1 MKTILPILKII
12 IYVLGLLLSM
22 GIYAQQGINYQG
34 VARDAQGDLMT
45 EVEITLDFNINEA
58 TPDGTTVYAESHVTN
73 TDANG
78 VFSVLIGDGSPTL
91 NLFEDINWASQ
102 RHFLNVSLQGEEVGA
117 TEFMSVPYSK
127 AIGNWQA
134 HGNGLTTKGTGGSI
148 YIGDN
153 SGELDDLDDNHNIG
167 LGDNTLVNNTTGV
180 RNIAFGEEALYS
192 NETGTNNFAAG
203 YQSLHTNTQGL
214 GNVAIGIYS
223 LHENRDGF
231 GNIGLGGYTL
241 RNNTIGRINIA
252 IGDRS
257 GYHNTTGENNIA
269 IGEEALFF
277 NTTGSSNIAIG
288 AFALKDNVASDYNIA
303 IGRRALESN
312 TIGVDNVALGY
323 LSLRSNEEGGA
334 NTAIGSGSMRYKV
347 SGDFNTVLGYTA
359 LRNNTTGFNNVAIGS
374 AAGFFNQGSDN
385 IFLGTAAGLEEE
397 GSNKLYIENSSS
409 ATPLIYGEFDNDII
423 GLNGKVGI
431 GTNSSGVSLHI
442 AEGDDVTLGFN
453 TGYLILGDQL
463 QGNLALDSNE
473 IQARE
478 GGLAT
483 DLELQALGGNVLVGG
498 AIVNASDRRL
508 KKDIEN
514 ISYGLNEVLKL
525 RPTQY
530 NWKNREQKQKS
541 LGLIAQEV
549 AEVIDNVVTY
559 NEKRDRYGV
568 SYTELVPVLI
578 KAIQE
583 QQIIIE
589 TQQKRNN
596 RQSQELSELNSRIE
610 IIESKLL
617 QIN

>member
-12 IYVLGLLLSM
+12 IYVLGLLFSM
-22 GIYAQQGINYQG
+22 GIYAQKGINYQG

-78 VFSVLIGDGSPTL
+78 VFSVLIGNGSPTL

-102 RHFLNVSLQGEEVGA
+102 RHFLNVSLQGEEVGT

-134 HGNGLTTKGTGGSI
+134 HGNGVTTKGTGGSI

-153 SGELDDLDDNHNIG
+153 AGELDNLDDNHNIG
-167 LGDNTLVNNTTGV
+167 IGDNTLVNNTTGV

-214 GNVAIGIYS
+214 SNVAIGIYS

-231 GNIGLGGYTL
+231 GNIGIGGYTL

-257 GYHNTTGENNIA
+257 GYHNTTGEKNIA

-288 AFALKDNVASDYNIA
+288 AFALKDNVASDNNIG

-312 TIGVDNVALGY
+312 TMGVDNVALGY
-323 LSLRSNEEGGA
+323 LSLSSNEEGGA

-347 SGDFNTVLGYTA
+347 SGDFNTVLGHTA
-359 LRNNTTGFNNVAIGS
+359 LRNNATGFNNVAIGS

-385 IFLGTAAGLEEE
+385 IFLGTAAGLDEE

-423 GLNGKVGI
+423 GFNAKVGI
-431 GTNSSGVSLHI
+431 GTQSPNMPLHITTHNDVSLGLGSGTLVIGEELGQNI
-442 AEGDDVTLGFN
+442 AMDR
-453 TGYLILGDQL
+453 
-463 QGNLALDSNE
+463 NE
-473 IQARE
+473 IQARNA
-478 GGLAT
+478 GLVS
-483 DLELQALGGNVLVGG
+483 DLYLQNEGGNVRIGG
-498 AIVNASDRRL
+498 AIVQASDRRL
-508 KKDIEN
+508 KRDIED
-514 ISYGLNEVLKL
+514 ISYGLNEIIQL
-525 RPTQY
+525 RPTEY
-530 NWKNREQKQKS
+530 FWKGREQEFKS

-549 AEVIDNVVTY
+549 DKVIKNVVDY
-559 NEKRDRYGV
+559 SKEEDKYGV
-568 SYTELVPVLI
+568 NYTELIPVLI

-596 RQSQELSELNSRIE
+596 RQSQELSDLNSRIE

-617 QIN
+617 Q

>member
-12 IYVLGLLLSM
+12 IYMLNLLLSI

-34 VARDAQGDLMT
+34 VARDAQGDLMI

-58 TPDGTTVYAESHVTN
+58 TPNGTTVYAESHVTN

-78 VFSVLIGDGSPTL
+78 VFSVLIGNGSATL

-102 RHFLNVSLQGEEVGA
+102 RHFLNVSLQGEEVGT

-134 HGNGLTTKGTGGSI
+134 HGNGVTTKGTGGSI

-153 SGELDDLDDNHNIG
+153 AGELDNLDDNHNIG
-167 LGDNTLVNNTTGV
+167 IGDNTLVNNTTGV

-214 GNVAIGIYS
+214 SNVAIGIYS

-231 GNIGLGGYTL
+231 GNIGIGGYTL
-241 RNNTIGRINIA
+241 TNNTIGRINIA

-312 TIGVDNVALGY
+312 TMGVDNVALGY
-323 LSLRSNEEGGA
+323 LSLSSSEEGGA

-347 SGDFNTVLGYTA
+347 SGDFNTVLGHTA
-359 LRNNTTGFNNVAIGS
+359 LRNNATGFNNVAIGS

-423 GLNGKVGI
+423 GFNAKVGI
-431 GTNSSGVSLHI
+431 GTQSPNMPLHITTHNDVSLGLGSGTLVIGEELGQNI
-442 AEGDDVTLGFN
+442 AMDR
-453 TGYLILGDQL
+453 
-463 QGNLALDSNE
+463 NE
-473 IQARE
+473 IQARNA
-478 GGLAT
+478 GLVS
-483 DLELQALGGNVLVGG
+483 DLYLQNEGGNVRIGG
-498 AIVNASDRRL
+498 AIVQASDRRL
-508 KKDIEN
+508 KRDIED
-514 ISYGLNEVLKL
+514 ISYGLYEIIQL
-525 RPTQY
+525 RPTEY
-530 NWKNREQKQKS
+530 FWKGREQEFKS

-549 AEVIDNVVTY
+549 DKVIKNVVDY
-559 NEKRDRYGV
+559 SKEEDKYGV
-568 SYTELVPVLI
+568 NYTELIPVLI

-583 QQIIIE
+583 QQLIIE

-596 RQSQELSELNSRIE
+596 RQSQELSDLNSRIE

-617 QIN
+617 Q